1 MNATNLLNNIF
12 FKPSVRQMICQRSHV
27 VVIKMW
33 VVNGRQ
39 NIHCCIADAFKIPL
53 NLWRS
58 VAEDYPFQLK
68 ATFQE

>member
-1 MNATNLLNNIF
+1 M
-12 FKPSVRQMICQRSHV
+12 RQMICQISHV

-58 VAEDYPFQLK
+58 MAEDYPFQLK